1 MSPMNEDTL
10 VQQTT
15 AEYLES
21 KLGWESIYAY
31 DNEIFGENGLLGRRD
46 EKQIVLRKYLKPAL
60 QKLNPN
66 LPDEAY
72 EEAMDKIEE
81 KSFLENIT
89 QINKEKYELIREG
102 VQVQFKNK
110 DGKLDKKRLRVIEFD
125 PEKVYDNHFL
135 CVRELWIK
143 GDLYRR
149 RADIICFVNGLPLV
163 FMELKTIYKN
173 IRHAYDKNF
182 SDYKDTVPHIFH
194 HNAIVVLANGDDAKL
209 GSISS
214 KFEHFHE
221 WKRLEEGDA
230 GVVDMETLLKGVFN
244 KKNLIDIFENFI
256 LFDESSGKLAK
267 IVARNHQFIG
277 VNRALSSLKD
287 MKKNAGKLGVFWH
300 TQGSGKSYSM
310 VYFTKKIH
318 RKVGSNYTFLICT
331 DREDLDSQIY
341 KTFAGCGVVNNDKD
355 PCRSS
360 SGEHLKE
367 LLSDNHKG
375 YVFTMIQKFNKDVDK
390 DDPYSNRE
398 DVIVISD
405 EAHRSQYGRLALN
418 MRNALPN
425 AGFIGFTGTPLFKE
439 DEITK
444 RIFGGYV
451 STYDFQRAV
460 DDKATVPLFYD
471 ARGEKLNIST
481 EGLNDKIAQKLE
493 EFDTDDIDIQ
503 QRLEADLKRDYHV
516 ITAQGRL
523 EKIAKDFVNHYST
536 AWETGKS
543 MMVCIDKITCVR
555 VHELVEKYWKEK
567 IAALEKEAN
576 KAESSEDE
584 IYKQRQIAWMKETK
598 IAVIISEEQG
608 EVAKF
613 KNWNIDIT
621 PYRKLLKEGYE
632 VEGEERISLEDA
644 FKEKDHPFRVAI
656 VCAMWLTGFDVPSLT
671 NLYLDKPLKAHTL
684 MQAIARA
691 NRIAEGKNNGLI
703 VDYCGILKNLRRA
716 LATFAGH
723 EGEGEIDPNGNGP
736 EVDPVKPDEKL
747 LASLEEAKVLL
758 KAYLA
763 EKSVSMDMILNSSG
777 FDRNA
782 AIKSIKN
789 AINNNDQSRKKFEVT
804 ARTFFKRF
812 KACIATD
819 GVNSYKN
826 YYDAVNIVYKSLQD
840 DRDSADISHIL
851 KELQGIIDGAI
862 NPRDNIT
869 GSGIRL
875 YDISKIDF
883 DRLRREFERNST
895 KNTTV
900 QNLKDAIDK
909 RLERMIRQNP
919 SRTNF
924 EEKYRDLINE
934 YNLEKDR
941 VTIEQTF
948 EALIRFV
955 QDLDNEDARNIREG
969 LDEESLALFDL
980 LKKDNLKADEIKKI
994 KKVASELLELLKKEK
1009 LKSNWREKPPT
1020 RDDVKITIKDYL
1032 WSEQTGLPETYT
1044 ETEIELKADLLF
1056 QHIFTFYPTDK
1067 HIYEKVA

>member
-21 KLGWESIYAY
+21 KLGWDSVYAY
-31 DNEIFGENGLLGRRD
+31 DNETFGEQGLLGRKD
-46 EKQIVLRKYLKPAL
+46 DKHIILRKYLKAAL
-60 QKLNPN
+60 EKLNPG
-66 LPDEAY
+66 LPNEAY

-81 KSFLENIT
+81 KSFLENIV
-89 QINKEKYELIREG
+89 QINKEKYELVRDG
-102 VQVQFKNK
+102 VQVQFRNK
-110 DGKLDKKRLRVIEFD
+110 EGKLDKKRLRVIEFD
-125 PEKVYDNHFL
+125 PEKVNDNHFL
-135 CVRELWIK
+135 CARELWIR
-143 GDLYRR
+143 GDIYRR
-149 RADIICFVNGLPLV
+149 RADIVCFVNGIPLV

-173 IRHAYDKNF
+173 IRQAYDKNY
-182 SDYKDTVPHIFH
+182 SDYKDTVPHLFH
-194 HNAIVVLANGDDAKL
+194 HNALVVLANGVDAKL

-221 WKRLEEGDA
+221 WKRLEEEDS
-230 GVVDMETLLKGVFN
+230 GVVEMETLLKGVLN

-277 VNRALSSLKD
+277 VNRALNSVKD
-287 MKKNAGKLGVFWH
+287 MKKNNGKLGVFWH

-310 VYFTKKIH
+310 VYFTRKIH
-318 RKVGSNYTFLICT
+318 RKVGANYTFLICT
-331 DREDLDSQIY
+331 DRDDLDTQIY

-360 SGEHLKE
+360 SGDHLKQ
-367 LLSDNHKG
+367 LLSDHHKG
-375 YVFTMIQKFNKDVDK
+375 YVFTMIQKFNQDVDK
-390 DDPYSNRE
+390 EDPYSNRE
-398 DVIVISD
+398 DIIVISD

-418 MRNALPN
+418 LRNALPN
-425 AGFIGFTGTPLFKE
+425 AGFIGFTGTPLFKD

-444 RIFGGYV
+444 RIFGGYI

-460 DDKATVPLFYD
+460 DDKATVPLYYD

-481 EGLNDKIAQKLE
+481 EGLNQKIAEKLE
-493 EFDTDDIDIQ
+493 EFDTENIDIQ

-516 ITAQGRL
+516 ITAQKRL
-523 EKIAKDFVNHYST
+523 EKMAQDFVEHFST

-543 MMVCIDKITCVR
+543 MIVCIDKLTCVR
-555 VHELVEKYWKEK
+555 VHGLVEKYWQER
-567 IAALEKEAN
+567 IALFEKEAV
-576 KAESSEDE
+576 KASSAEDE
-584 IYKQRQIAWMKETK
+584 IYRQRQIAWMKETK

-613 KNWNIDIT
+613 RNWNIDIA
-621 PYRKLLKEGYE
+621 PYRKLLNDGFEAEGD
-632 VEGEERISLEDA
+632 ERISLEDA
-644 FKEKDHPFRVAI
+644 FKEKEHPFRVAI

-703 VDYCGILKNLRRA
+703 VDYCGILKNLRKA

-723 EGEGEIDPNGNGP
+723 EGTGEFDPKGDSP

-747 LASLEEAKVLL
+747 LATLMEAKVLL
-758 KAYLA
+758 ETYLI
-763 EKSVSMDMILNSSG
+763 EKSVSMDLILNSSG
-777 FDRNA
+777 FERNA
-782 AIKSIKN
+782 AIKSIKE
-789 AINNNDQSRKKFEVT
+789 AINKNDESRKKFEVT

-819 GVNSYKN
+819 GVNSFKS

-851 KELQGIIDGAI
+851 KELQGVIDDAI
-862 NPRDNIT
+862 STREHKTDTKIK
-869 GSGIRL
+869 L

-883 DRLRREFERNST
+883 DRLRKEFEKRSN

-900 QNLKDAIDK
+900 QNLKEAIDK
-909 RLERMIRQNP
+909 RLDRMLRQNP
-919 SRTNF
+919 TRTNF
-924 EEKYRDLINE
+924 EEKYRELIAE
-934 YNLEKDR
+934 YNTEKDR

-948 EALIRFV
+948 EALIKFV
-955 QDLDNEDARNIREG
+955 QELDDEDSRSIREG
-969 LDEESLALFDL
+969 LDDESLALFDL
-980 LKKDNLKADEIKKI
+980 LRKDNLKAQEINKI
-994 KKVASELLELLKKEK
+994 KKVAAELLEILKKEK
-1009 LKSNWREKPPT
+1009 LRENWREKPPT
-1020 RDDVKITIKDYL
+1020 RDEVKVTIQNYL
-1032 WSEQTGLPETYT
+1032 WDENSGLPDSYSEV
-1044 ETEIELKADLLF
+1044 EIKLKADLLY
-1056 QHIFTFYPTDK
+1056 QHIFTFYPTDR
-1067 HIYEKVA
+1067 HLYDEVA